1 MTIEKA
7 KAKQG
12 RERARRRNNSPPVLG
27 ASLTVSRR
35 DQHRPTRRTLFRVR
49 SQARQREAGAA
60 SVQGRRANARN
71 HRAARIWPPIDSG
84 IPRLATC
91 FSQDHQ
97 RGQALSRCG
106 FFQLPG
112 IRPVD
117 RSRRFRRQRFERIR
131 ASHQTAQNTEGIE
144 STSSEK
150 SNKTRKISYSLII
163 TSGLITEGTSGKG
176 RLQTIALHVYPLNI
190 ESMRH
195 DHFIILNCPVI
206 ADLPPLSTTLYKRLY
221 LHFSNLYQNK
231 HDATSLSFEKDYAAI
246 CAEWFGGLKTMSY
259 KAEIIR
265 QLKPHLD
272 ALKHSGLIRSVEI
285 VRRTKGDGFKIVF
298 IDSQRPR
305 AHRTDRLRRMP
316 PVHRLYTRGSQNDQI
331 SDENIARHAAISR
344 YVGSKQGTTRERA
357 HQGTRARDRGTQQ
370 GAQRHIRHH

>member
-12 RERARRRNNSPPVLG
+12 RESARRGNNSPPVLG

-71 HRAARIWPPIDSG
+71 HRASRIWPPIDSG

-97 RGQALSRCG
+97 RGQALSR
-106 FFQLPG
+106 PG

-117 RSRRFRRQRFERIR
+117 RSRCFRRQSFERNR
-131 ASHQTAQNTEGIE
+131 ASHQTAQNTEVIE

-163 TSGLITEGTSGKG
+163 TSGLITEGTSGKS
-176 RLQTIALHVYPLNI
+176 RLQTLALHIHPLI
-190 ESMRH
+190 MESMRR
-195 DHFIILNCPVI
+195 DHFIILNWPVI
-206 ADLPPLSTTLYKRLY
+206 AEFPPLSATLYKRLY

-259 KAEIIR
+259 KFCKR
-265 QLKPHLD
+265 Q
-272 ALKHSGLIRSVEI
+272 ATGSASVHSLS
-285 VRRTKGDGFKIVF
+285 
-298 IDSQRPR
+298 
-305 AHRTDRLRRMP
+305 
-316 PVHRLYTRGSQNDQI
+316 
-331 SDENIARHAAISR
+331 ENR
-344 YVGSKQGTTRERA
+344 
-357 HQGTRARDRGTQQ
+357 
-370 GAQRHIRHH
+370 